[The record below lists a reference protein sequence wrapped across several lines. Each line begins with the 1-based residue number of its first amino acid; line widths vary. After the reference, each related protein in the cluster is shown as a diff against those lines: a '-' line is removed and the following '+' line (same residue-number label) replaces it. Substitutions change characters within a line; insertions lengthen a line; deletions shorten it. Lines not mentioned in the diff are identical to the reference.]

1 MLSFC
6 GIHLVVLQVLIM
18 LDGHNHGWGTKKNV
32 TLGINITIH
41 KPKKYIIEDY
51 VLTFALN

>member
-1 MLSFC
+1 
-6 GIHLVVLQVLIM
+6 M